1 MTETSFNRQTRAS
14 DFIAQVIAGKKG
26 NARGFAG
33 LVHVNGELKFLFVS
47 TQIIV
52 VHGYLELFLGVCIV
66 CHQKDGACVESFE
79 MPPGFLQRGGHV
91 GKFATGQR
99 SSGVPNDR
107 YGGCGPVL
115 FKGGRRLSQDLKQG
129 LACGLRC
136 SDRCGMRQRNA
147 PREQDGFQSEA
158 D

>member
-52 VHGYLELFLGVCIV
+52 VHGYLELFLGVCMV

-79 MPPGFLQRGGHV
+79 MPPGFLQRVDMWENSPRGNV
-91 GKFATGQR
+91 VPAFRMTAMAVLGQCFSKAAGVLAR
-99 SSGVPNDR
+99 ISSKGWRAV
-107 YGGCGPVL
+107 CGAVTDA
-115 FKGGRRLSQDLKQG
+115 G
-129 LACGLRC
+129 
-136 SDRCGMRQRNA
+136 
-147 PREQDGFQSEA
+147 
-158 D
+158 